1 MKNRFNR
8 RSFLQAAGVTIS
20 IPALEALA
28 PTRALAS
35 LAAAPPKRLITICST
50 LGLHAPSLFP
60 KSAGK
65 DYEITPYLKHLADHR
80 ERFTLFSGLSHPN
93 QAGKDGHSSQM
104 TWLTAA
110 ENPGLAGFQ
119 NTISL
124 DQLAAEKLGY
134 VTRFPS
140 LTLST
145 DGGGSQS
152 YNRSGVM
159 IPAEHRPSKVF
170 SDMFLQ
176 GKEYEIKRQ
185 RKLLGEGRSI
195 LDLVGGQAKKLQRK
209 VSANDQKRLEE
220 YFNSIR
226 EAEKSLEEADA
237 WVGRPK
243 PETESKLPP
252 DIEKDNDL
260 IGRTNLLMKLL
271 PLIVQSDSSR
281 VISVTLHGRNDVPV
295 VEGVKEDHHNL
306 SHHGQDEKKI
316 AQLMRIETE
325 LMKSFGNLISSL
337 DEKKE
342 GGNSLLDN
350 TMIVF
355 GSNLGNANAHDWRN
369 LPIIAAG
376 GNFNHG
382 QFVKFDSDNN
392 TPLSNLYLTMLQNI
406 GVEVDRFGTS
416 TSTLTW

>member
-8 RSFLQAAGVTIS
+8 RSFLQATGVAIAV
-20 IPALEALA
+20 PALEALA

-50 LGLHAPSLFP
+50 LGLHGPSLFP
-60 KSAGK
+60 ETEGK
-65 DYEITPYLKHLADHR
+65 DYTLTPYLKHLADHR
-80 ERFTLFSGLSHPN
+80 DRFTLFAGLSHPN

-134 VTRFPS
+134 VTRYPS

-170 SDMFLQ
+170 ADMFLQ

-185 RKLLGEGRSI
+185 KKLLGEGRSI

-226 EAEKSLEEADA
+226 EAEKSLREADA
-237 WVGRPK
+237 WVSRPK
-243 PETESKLPP
+243 PETDAKLPP

-295 VEGVKEDHHNL
+295 VDGVKEDHHNL

-325 LMKSFGNLISSL
+325 LMKSFGTLL
-337 DEKKE
+337 GTLEDKKE
-342 GGNSLLDN
+342 GGDSLLDN

-376 GNFNHG
+376 GDFNHG
-382 QFVKFDSDNN
+382 QFIKFDSENN

-406 GVEVDRFGTS
+406 GVETDRFGTS

>member
-1 MKNRFNR
+1 MKNPFNR
-8 RSFLQAAGVTIS
+8 RSFLQAAGIAIAV
-20 IPALEALA
+20 PALEALA
-28 PTRALAS
+28 PTKALAS

-50 LGLHAPSLFP
+50 LGLHGPSLFP
-60 KSAGK
+60 KEAGK
-65 DYEITPYLKHLADHR
+65 DYELTPYLKHLADHR

-110 ENPGLAGFQ
+110 ENPGLSGFQ

-140 LTLST
+140 ITLST
-145 DGGGSQS
+145 NGGSSQS

-159 IPAEHRPSKVF
+159 IPAEHRPSKIF

-176 GKEYEIKRQ
+176 GEDYEIKRQ
-185 RKLLGEGRSI
+185 KKLLGEGRSI
-195 LDLVGGQAKKLQRK
+195 LDMVGGQAKQLGRK
-209 VSANDQKRLEE
+209 ASSNDKRRLEE

-237 WVGRPK
+237 WVDRPK
-243 PETESKLPP
+243 PKADQELSP

-260 IGRTNLLMKLL
+260 IGRSNLLMELL

-325 LMKSFGNLISSL
+325 LMKSFGNLLTNL
-337 DEKKE
+337 DGKKE
-342 GGNSLLDN
+342 GGDSLLDN
-350 TMIVF
+350 TMVVF

-376 GNFNHG
+376 GDFKHG
-382 QFVKFDSDNN
+382 QFVKYDNKNN
-392 TPLSNLYLTMLQNI
+392 TPLSNLYLTMLQKL
-406 GVEVDRFGTS
+406 GVESDRFGTS
-416 TSTLTW
+416 TSTLDW

>member
-1 MKNRFNR
+1 MKLPINR
-8 RSFLQAAGVTIS
+8 RSFLRAAGVAIAV
-20 IPALEALA
+20 PAMEAFA
-28 PTRALAS
+28 PTRALA
-35 LAAAPPKRLITICST
+35 AFAGAPPKRLITICTT

-60 KSAGK
+60 EKAGK
-65 DYEITPYLKHLADHR
+65 DYELTPYLKHLAEHR
-80 ERFTLFSGLSHPN
+80 DQFTLFAGLSHPN

-119 NTISL
+119 NSISL

-140 LTLST
+140 MTLSSQ
-145 DGGGSQS
+145 GGSSQS

-159 IPAEHRPSKVF
+159 VPAEHRPSKVF
-170 SDMFLQ
+170 ADMFFQ
-176 GKEYEIKRQ
+176 GKDYEIRNQK
-185 RKLLGEGRSI
+185 KLLDEGRSI
-195 LDLVGGQAKKLQRK
+195 LDLVGGQAKRLKKK
-209 VSANDQKRLEE
+209 VSANDRERLEE

-226 EAEKSLEEADA
+226 EAEHNLGEANA
-237 WVGRPK
+237 WVDRPK
-243 PETESKLPP
+243 PKADAELPP

-260 IGRTNLLMKLL
+260 IGRTDLLMKLL

-295 VEGVKEDHHNL
+295 VDGVKDDHHNL

-325 LMKSFGNLISSL
+325 LMKSFGGLL
-337 DEKKE
+337 KGLHDKKE
-342 GGNSLLDN
+342 AGVSLLDN

-376 GNFNHG
+376 GKFKHG
-382 QFVKFDSDNN
+382 QYVKHDANN
-392 TPLSNLYLTMLQNI
+392 NIPLSNLYLTMLQNLGI
-406 GVEVDRFGTS
+406 ETDAFGTS
-416 TSTLTW
+416 SSTLSW